1 MQTSKNSRTV
11 CKQISNSVLKTCQS
25 LGFPLIPLISDRLS
39 LTGPA
44 GQGGTCSP
52 KDGQQGWAAAN
63 PKTPDIFWE
72 SVEKVDLGI
81 LEVQNGS
88 EHSAVVLDIS
98 NLSA

>member
-1 MQTSKNSRTV
+1 MASK
-11 CKQISNSVLKTCQS
+11 
-25 LGFPLIPLISDRLS
+25 
-39 LTGPA
+39 A
-44 GQGGTCSP
+44 GQR
-52 KDGQQGWAAAN
+52 AAN

-88 EHSAVVLDIS
+88 EHSTVVLDIS

>member
-1 MQTSKNSRTV
+1 MASK
-11 CKQISNSVLKTCQS
+11 
-25 LGFPLIPLISDRLS
+25 
-39 LTGPA
+39 A
-44 GQGGTCSP
+44 GQR
-52 KDGQQGWAAAN
+52 AAN

-88 EHSAVVLDIS
+88 VVLDIS